1 LKERLL
7 VVLAA
12 LAALPACAPIGLVQT
27 SQVLGPNR
35 AKGGIAAT
43 VAMPLRKGVLLEPDG
58 KGTGTEKQD
67 LAYKPLPAL
76 VGWYRHGVGGS
87 GEAQVA
93 FEMPSTTTSISYK
106 QGIFGGDPDSVMGM
120 AIAVDIGTNTV
131 FGQSA
136 MGGSVILG
144 GRLGGT
150 TRWHLTGRAGT
161 WPPLWALP
169 HVTVTGGVS
178 WGTAKVWHLRG
189 GWAFDLGS
197 GAPPAALLLFG
208 YEKPVATRPQ
218 PFMGLRR

>member
-1 LKERLL
+1 LRLKLL
-7 VVLAA
+7 AVLVA
-12 LAALPACAPIGLVQT
+12 LSCLPACAPIGLVQT
-27 SQVLGPNR
+27 TQILGSGR

-43 VAMPLRKGVLLEPDG
+43 AAVPMRKGVLLEPDG

-93 FEMPSTTTSISYK
+93 FEFPSTTTALSYK
-106 QGIFGGDPDSVMGM
+106 QGIFGGDRDALLGM
-120 AIAVDIGTNTV
+120 AIAVDIGSNTV

-136 MGGSVILG
+136 MGGSLIFG

-150 TRWHLTGRAGT
+150 SRWHLTGRAGT
-161 WPPLWALP
+161 WPPIWALP

-178 WGTAKVWHLRG
+178 WGTRKVWHLRG
-189 GWAFDLGS
+189 GWTFDPGS

-218 PFMGLRR
+218 PMMGLHR